1 MQKKSIVKNVQGNG
15 TWEGKF
21 GLMYK
26 YEVEMEN
33 GDMGEYSSK
42 SENQNKFIVG
52 QQVDYEYIEGK
63 YPKIKPV
70 NNFQPR
76 ANYSNSNSDVQNNIR
91 YAQSLNIA
99 NLQYCHGKIEKN
111 QIDQVANEFFI
122 KLQNNGK
129 TSEIE
134 EKTKAE
140 SDLPF

>member
-1 MQKKSIVKNVQGNG
+1 
-15 TWEGKF
+15 
-21 GLMYK
+21 
-26 YEVEMEN
+26 
-33 GDMGEYSSK
+33 MGEYSSK

-111 QIDQVANEFFI
+111 QIDQIANEFFI

>member
-1 MQKKSIVKNVQGNG
+1 MQKNSVVKNVQGNG

-26 YEVEMEN
+26 YDVEMEN
-33 GDMGEYSSK
+33 GDSGEYSSK
-42 SENQNKFIVG
+42 SESQNKFVVG

-70 NNFQPR
+70 NNFQQRP
-76 ANYSNSNSDVQNNIR
+76 NYSNSNSDVQNNIR

-99 NLQYCHGKIEKN
+99 NLQYCHGKITKE
-111 QIDQVANEFFI
+111 QIDETANHFFN
-122 KLQNNGK
+122 KLKNNGM
-129 TSEIE
+129 SLME